1 MRTVHTDVLVVGAGP
16 AGLTASAFLAEQ
28 GVTAVTLSRHSGTA
42 PQPRATIMN
51 QRTAEVFRDLG
62 IEPEFD
68 RIGVRLAEQSN
79 CVYATSFVGEEILRY
94 RAYGVAD
101 RAADYLLAS
110 PSANY
115 NLGQH
120 NLEPLVLATARNRG
134 ADVRFSQ
141 ELVSIAQTPDGV
153 IARVLDRKHGEQ
165 YEVHAAYLIGADGGR
180 SRVAEEVGAE
190 FEGEAS
196 VLHMVSSWLDVDLTD
211 YTQYRPCHIY
221 TLLQPGGDSWVGSGT
236 FLNVRPWD
244 EWVLSRQYDASLG
257 EPDRSDEAVIAAA
270 RSLIG
275 DPEIA
280 VKVKGT
286 SIWQVNNMVAK
297 TYGYGRVFLAG
308 DAAHRHPPAGGLGS
322 NTSIQDAFN
331 LAWKLAFVLKGQAG
345 AGLLDSYHQ
354 ERQPVGKHMVTRT
367 MQNLGYMAA
376 VGKALGLVQGQSS
389 EEGWAALREL
399 ARDTQNGAERRDEM
413 NRAIELQHY
422 RSSAH
427 GTDIGHR
434 YEVSCAVVDDKTP
447 FPEPSRD
454 RELFYEPTTHPGA
467 YMPHVWVER
476 SRQQISTLDLVGHG
490 RFSLIVGIGGGPWVE
505 AAHSVAEE
513 LGIELAVFA
522 VGYRCE
528 YHDVVGDW
536 AKVREID
543 DRGALLVRPDRH
555 IAWRSIS
562 RPASPQGALAE
573 ALCIVLSRSKE
584 RDSSMRSDNS
594 TSDMSMVGSPE
605 LLGGL

>member
-1 MRTVHTDVLVVGAGP
+1 MRTVHTDVLIVGAGP

-28 GVTAVTLSRHSGTA
+28 GVDAITLSRHPGTA

-51 QRTAEVFRDLG
+51 QRTVEVFRDLG
-62 IEPEFD
+62 IEPVFD
-68 RIGVRLAEQSN
+68 RIGIRLAEQSN

-94 RAYGVAD
+94 RAYGAGD

-110 PSANY
+110 PSSNY

-120 NLEPLVLATARNRG
+120 NLEPLVLAAARERG

-141 ELVSIAQTPDGV
+141 ELVSITQTPDEV
-153 IARVLDRKHGEQ
+153 IARVLDRDSTEEYQ
-165 YEVHAAYLIGADGGR
+165 IRAAYLIGADGGR

-196 VLHMVSSWLDVDLTD
+196 SLHMVSAWLEVDLTEHAA
-211 YTQYRPCHIY
+211 YRPCHIY
-221 TLLQPGGDSWVGSGT
+221 TLLQPGGDSWVGSGS
-236 FLNVRPWD
+236 FLNVRPWN

-275 DPEIA
+275 DSDIQ

-286 SIWQVNNMVAK
+286 STWQVNNMVAK
-297 TYGYGRVFLAG
+297 NYGHGRVFLAG

-331 LAWKLAFVLKGQAG
+331 LAWKLAFVLKGEAG
-345 AGLLDSYHQ
+345 ASLLDSYHE
-354 ERQPVGKHMVTRT
+354 ERQPVGRHMVTRT
-367 MQNLGYMAA
+367 MQNLGFMAA
-376 VGKALGLVQGQSS
+376 VGKALGLVWGQSS

-399 ARDTQNGAERRDEM
+399 ALDTPSGAKRRAEM
-413 NRAIELQHY
+413 ARAIELQHY

-434 YEVSCAVVDDKTP
+434 YEVSCAVVDDETP
-447 FPEPSRD
+447 FPESLRD
-454 RELFYEPTTHPGA
+454 RELYYEPTTHPGA
-467 YMPHVWVER
+467 YLPHVWVEQGR
-476 SRQQISTLDLVGHG
+476 ERVSTLDLVGHG
-490 RFSLIVGIGGGPWVE
+490 RFSLIVGIGGEPWTE
-505 AAHSVAEE
+505 AARGVAAE
-513 LGIELAVFA
+513 LGIELPVFA

-528 YHDVVGDW
+528 YDDVLGDW

-555 IAWRSIS
+555 IAWRSVS
-562 RPASPQGALAE
+562 RPESPRDALAA
-573 ALCIVLSRSKE
+573 ALRKALSRSMKRE
-584 RDSSMRSDNS
+584 GSMSVAGSSGL
-594 TSDMSMVGSPE
+594 VG
-605 LLGGL
+605 GR

>member
-28 GVTAVTLSRHSGTA
+28 GVDAITLSRHPGTA

-51 QRTAEVFRDLG
+51 QRTVEVFRDLG

-68 RIGVRLAEQSN
+68 RIGIRLAKQSN
-79 CVYATSFVGEEILRY
+79 CVYATSFLGEEILRY

-110 PSANY
+110 PSPNY

-120 NLEPLVLATARNRG
+120 NLEPLVLEVARERG

-141 ELVSIAQTPDGV
+141 ELASITQTPDEV
-153 IARVLDRKHGEQ
+153 IARVLDRESGEQ
-165 YEVHAAYLIGADGGR
+165 YEIHAAYLIGADGGR

-196 VLHMVSSWLDVDLTD
+196 VLHMVSAWLEVDLTE
-211 YTQYRPCHIY
+211 YAAYRPCHIY

-236 FLNVRPWD
+236 FLNVRPWN

-257 EPDRSDEAVIAAA
+257 DPDRSEEAVIAAA

-275 DPEIA
+275 DPGIP

-286 SIWQVNNMVAK
+286 SLWQVNNMVAK
-297 TYGYGRVFLAG
+297 KYGHGRVFLAG

-331 LAWKLAFVLKGQAG
+331 LAWKLAFVVKGRAG

-367 MQNLGYMAA
+367 MQNLGHMAA
-376 VGKALGLVQGQSS
+376 VGKALGLVRGQSS
-389 EEGWAALREL
+389 EEGWTALREL
-399 ARDTQNGAERRDEM
+399 ALDTPAGAKRRKEM
-413 NRAIELQHY
+413 ARAIELQHY

-434 YEVSCAVVDDKTP
+434 YEVSCAVVDDGTP
-447 FPEPSRD
+447 FPEPLRD
-454 RELFYEPTTHPGA
+454 RELFYQPSTHPGA
-467 YMPHVWVER
+467 YLPHVWVER
-476 SRQQISTLDLVGHG
+476 GRQRVSTLDLVGHG
-490 RFSLIVGIGGGPWVE
+490 RFSLIVGIGGEPWVE
-505 AAHSVAEE
+505 AARSVAEE

-528 YHDVVGDW
+528 YDDVLGDW
-536 AKVREID
+536 AKLRETD

-562 RPASPQGALAE
+562 RPASPRDALAE
-573 ALCIVLSRSKE
+573 ALRTALSRSTDNA
-584 RDSSMRSDNS
+584 RSM
-594 TSDMSMVGSPE
+594 SDMSVAGSS
-605 LLGGL
+605 GLAIGH